1 MSENVQ
7 ADEDHPVGIGTKMW
21 RLAREIGLVLIFG
34 LILSVL
40 IRTFVAQVF
49 SIPSGSMEN
58 TLKIGDR
65 VVVQKISKFQRGDVV
80 VFSDHAHWLSDQP
93 QAQDRGPL
101 GKALEF
107 VGVLPDTGTNH
118 LIKRVIGLPGD
129 TVECCSTEGRLSVN
143 GVEIPESEYLYT
155 DAEGN
160 MVAAADVPFKVVVPR
175 GTMFVM
181 GDHRNASRD
190 SRCYLSDV
198 SNTSYTGATAFVPTE
213 NVVGTA
219 WVIIYPFEH
228 GRFFSTPDAFAN
240 VPDPP
245 PAPDRAVIE
254 PEGVGC

>member
-1 MSENVQ
+1 M
-7 ADEDHPVGIGTKMW
+7 
-21 RLAREIGLVLIFG
+21 REIVLVLFFG
-34 LILSVL
+34 LLLSVL

-58 TLKIGDR
+58 TLQIGDR
-65 VVVQKISKFQRGDVV
+65 VVVQKIAGFDRGDVV

-93 QAQDRGPL
+93 QAPERGTV

-107 VGVLPDTGTNH
+107 IGVLPDTGTNH
-118 LIKRVIGLPGD
+118 LIKRVMGLPGD
-129 TVECCSTEGRLSVN
+129 TVECCNTEGKLTIN
-143 GVEIPESEYLYT
+143 GEPIDEAEYLYAT
-155 DAEGN
+155 PEAG
-160 MVAAADVPFKVVVPR
+160 MVAPADVPFKVVVPEGR
-175 GTMFVM
+175 LFVM

-190 SRCYLSDV
+190 SRCYLSDL
-198 SNTSYTGATAFVPTE
+198 SNTGYTGETAFVPIE

-219 WVIIYPFEH
+219 WAIMFPFEN
-228 GRFFSTPDAFAN
+228 GRFFSTPDAFAH